1 MREMTA
7 EEEEFEEELKWRDKE
22 RDRQTQ
28 PETEIWPDRKH
39 GLF

>member
-1 MREMTA
+1 MREMAA
-7 EEEEFEEELKWRDKE
+7 EEEEFEEELIWRDKE

-28 PETEIWPDRKH
+28 PETEIWAHRKH